1 MAKAL
6 KIAAVGLAVVG
17 LAFTGAG
24 LAAGLS
30 IAAATSFG
38 VGLSA
43 SSLFLISG
51 GLSVAAGL
59 LQKSPSVPSSQED
72 RLTAS
77 INPRAPRATVYGQT
91 AMATDV
97 RYEEWSGADQDYCDW
112 IIALASHRIDGVEEI
127 WLNTE
132 LAWSASRGVTSKFAG
147 YFSVPNIVLEGSPA
161 NAFTFASGKWNG
173 RLTGCA
179 YLRARFKV
187 TGNGKK
193 ATSPFSSG
201 VPTRITIIGR
211 GMRLYDPR
219 RDSTVPGGNGP
230 MRADDQSTWRYTA
243 DDGAVIGENL
253 ALHALADTLGWRI
266 RNPATGE
273 MKLAVGSGVPAR
285 RLNLASW
292 IEAANL
298 ADEAVN
304 RSAGGTEPRYHGAVV
319 LSEAMA
325 PKERLDTICVA
336 CNGRFRD
343 TGGKLSFVISHNDLA
358 TAALDDGLLDDDV
371 VGPFTWNPDA
381 ALDTVPNV
389 VRGKYVDATTASL
402 YQMLDYPD
410 VRLPSLDGQ
419 DREFTLDLAAVESP
433 SQAQRIAKQVLQRKQ
448 YQREFTAPF
457 DIRAWKYGVGDIVPF
472 TFAPLSFERKLFRVK
487 EQEIGQGGTC
497 NMTLT
502 VESPDI
508 YAWDRDDSAP
518 VQPAEANAYDASKNP
533 LILAID
539 DAATTANW
547 SAVADDDGKRPED
560 NATVGSPPGTK
571 VGDRPV
577 ELVLEQI
584 DQIEPIK
591 SDISAI
597 ELVQLGHADEL
608 EVLDQARVDMEA
620 IQRQV
625 DRDAGKLDEAMLR
638 LLAESS
644 RTREVL
650 RDAGIVVDPATG
662 VVRIYAV
669 DQVAERTNRVEV
681 GLDAVRGTVSL
692 KADSDWVN
700 ERIALAVLD
709 PVEAANLEPIIKR
722 LAKAEIEVDGL
733 KGAVTTKADV
743 IELTKVGGRVT
754 TAEQD
759 IDALKGSIVN
769 KLDKTTFDG
778 LSATVQSIEQKL
790 DTVGDTTS
798 YSLNIRQARLIADDA
813 ATAALRGLLAGD
825 EANQRQIVQAAQ
837 ARQDI
842 FTRLDDDKLTEAQ
855 ARLTLTAEVGAVR
868 AMAVRETT
876 ARIDAVEAVARD
888 VSALGV
894 TSRDQT
900 AAIGEVNEAVID
912 AKGGLA
918 RNQMTIRQ
926 VVGRADSADEAIL
939 RALIQGDNASLA
951 RQAQVV
957 QIQTEF
963 ATTLTANE
971 AAGAVARQALLA
983 RMNAAEAAI
992 VDVQKVLADN
1002 IQSLVERVRASEA
1015 VWRDPETGL
1024 MATRSRLALEEKLN
1038 ADRYKATGKAIEDL
1052 STAFNDPVTG
1062 LAAAFSNIGEVRDTA
1077 AKDNEAT
1084 AKAVRT
1090 LNSTVND
1097 PVTGLP
1103 AAFSTIGEVRDT
1115 AAKQNEATAKAVDTL
1130 GSTVNDPDT
1139 GLPGAFATI
1148 GRVRDTAARENE
1160 ATAKLVDQV
1169 RAAIDGVGN
1178 VGLQQAFEAVVD
1190 RLGKIEGRWSIMIDA
1205 NGNTSGIQLIG
1216 STSGPAS
1223 LGLINTDLK
1232 MGTGRV
1238 VFDNGKFMRVQG
1250 TGFGASSEFISWFG
1264 PKMDI
1269 SQCSRANAISFEAA
1283 NGDAYFGGS
1292 LSAGTFRNSSTSS
1305 TLAVDSSVV
1314 VGPFKSNS
1322 RARVLV
1328 VSYDML
1334 GERSITTACPTP
1346 APAAPTVTVDLY
1358 RGGNSGGVLLTSQ
1371 TLTGD
1376 YECDPG
1382 FGDSEP
1388 GSQRNAI
1395 SGSFTLTDNL
1405 AGENFTYF
1413 ARIRDR
1419 VIPVDPHR
1427 QLLTLIS
1434 TEE

>member
-6 KIAAVGLAVVG
+6 KIAAIGLAVAG
-17 LAFTGAG
+17 LAITGVGIGAG
-24 LAAGLS
+24 LSLATATTFGVAGISASALFVASGALSLAAG
-30 IAAATSFG
+30 A
-38 VGLSA
+38 
-43 SSLFLISG
+43 
-51 GLSVAAGL
+51 
-59 LQKSPSVPSSQED
+59 LQKTPSIPSSQED
-72 RLTAS
+72 RLTAT

-97 RYEEWSGADQDYCDW
+97 RYEEWSGTDQDYCDW

-132 LAWSASRGVTSKFAG
+132 LAWSASRGVTAKFAG

-266 RNPATGE
+266 RNPSTGE

-325 PKERLDTICVA
+325 PKDRLDTICVA

-343 TGGKLSFVISHNDLA
+343 TGGKLSFAISHNDLA

-381 ALDTVPNV
+381 ALDAVPNV

-457 DIRAWKYGVGDIVPF
+457 DIRAWKYGVGDILPF

-487 EQEIGQGGTC
+487 EQEIGQGGVC

-508 YAWDRDDSAP
+508 YAWDRDDAAP

-539 DAATTANW
+539 DAATTAHW
-547 SAVADDDGKRPED
+547 SAVADDDGKRPDD
-560 NATVGSPPGTK
+560 NATNSGDPGSPFGPGT
-571 VGDRPV
+571 VAEAIAQLDR
-577 ELVLEQI
+577 
-584 DQIEPIK
+584 IEPITT
-591 SDISAI
+591 DVSAI
-597 ELVQLGHADEL
+597 KEQQVGHAAEL
-608 EVLDQARVDMEA
+608 AALDDARIDLET
-620 IQRQV
+620 IQRQAE
-625 DRDAGKLDEAMLR
+625 RDAGKLSEATLR
-638 LLAESS
+638 LLTESA

-650 RDAGIVVDPATG
+650 RDAGIVVDPVTG

-681 GLDAVRGTVSL
+681 GLDAVRGTISL
-692 KADSDWVN
+692 KADSNWVE
-700 ERIALAVLD
+700 ERIALAVLN
-709 PVEAANLEPIIKR
+709 PAQAAELEPIIAR
-722 LAKAEIEVDGL
+722 LTKAEVEVDGL
-733 KGAVTTKADV
+733 KGTIVSKADA

-754 TAEQD
+754 TAQQD
-759 IDALKGSIVN
+759 IDALKGSIAL

-778 LSATVQSIEQKL
+778 LSATVQSLEQKL

-798 YSLNIRQARLIADDA
+798 YSLNIRQARLVADDA

-825 EANQRQIVQAAQ
+825 DANRRQIVQAAQ

-842 FTRLDDDKLTEAQ
+842 FTRLDGDKLTEAQ
-855 ARLTLTAEVGAVR
+855 ARLALTAEIGAVR
-868 AMAVRETT
+868 SMAVSETT
-876 ARIDAVEAVARD
+876 ARITAVDAVARD
-888 VSALGV
+888 VRALGV
-894 TSRDQT
+894 TTDKQA

-918 RNQMTIRQ
+918 RNAMTIRQ
-926 VVGRADSADEAIL
+926 VVGRADTADEAIL
-939 RALIQGDNASLA
+939 RALINGDDASRA
-951 RQAQVV
+951 RQAQIV

-963 ATTLTANE
+963 STTLNANE
-971 AAGAVARQALLA
+971 SASAFARQALLA

-992 VDVQKVLADN
+992 VDVQRVLADN

-1015 VWRDPETGL
+1015 AWRDPETGL
-1024 MATRSRLALEEKLN
+1024 VATRARLALEENLSATRSQAN
-1038 ADRYKATGKAIEDL
+1038 AKAIETL
-1052 STAFNDPVTG
+1052 SSTIYDP
-1062 LAAAFSNIGEVRDTA
+1062 A
-1077 AKDNEAT
+1077 
-1084 AKAVRT
+1084 
-1090 LNSTVND
+1090 
-1097 PVTGLP
+1097 TGLP
-1103 AAFSTIGEVRDT
+1103 AAFSTIGSVRET
-1115 AAKQNEATAKAVDTL
+1115 AANANLATSKA
-1130 GSTVNDPDT
+1130 
-1139 GLPGAFATI
+1139 I
-1148 GRVRDTAARENE
+1148 
-1160 ATAKLVDQV
+1160 DQV
-1169 RAAIDGVGN
+1169 RAVIDGVGS

-1190 RLGKIEGRWSIMIDA
+1190 RLGKIEGTITWQIDV
-1205 NGNTSGIQLIG
+1205 NGNVTGLKLIG
-1216 STSGPAS
+1216 GGQGPGS
-1223 LGLINTDLK
+1223 LNLINTDLK

-1238 VFDNGKFMRVQG
+1238 VYNTGTYMKVQG
-1250 TGFGASSEFISWFG
+1250 VGFGAAKDLIEWYG
-1264 PKMDI
+1264 PTMAI
-1269 SQCSRANAISFEAA
+1269 SQCSRANALEYRTTT
-1283 NGDAYFGGS
+1283 GDAYYGGS
-1292 LSAGTFRNSSTSS
+1292 LSVGTLRNGNQSSS
-1305 TLAVDSSVV
+1305 LAVDAIADMPSF
-1314 VGPFKSNS
+1314 GSNGKPVRYIAS
-1322 RARVLV
+1322 W
-1328 VSYDML
+1328 SYYR
-1334 GERSITTACPTP
+1334 ETTRTYSADNAGLQAFNQDVASYNATS
-1346 APAAPTVTVDLY
+1346 DD
-1358 RGGNSGGVLLTSQ
+1358 GG
-1371 TLTGD
+1371 
-1376 YECDPG
+1376 
-1382 FGDSEP
+1382 
-1388 GSQRNAI
+1388 
-1395 SGSFTLTDNL
+1395 
-1405 AGENFTYF
+1405 FTYF
-1413 ARIRDR
+1413 GSKNVEQPSSSITLSRSFGQAYEQLQQRSFTTQQQTFAGLKPVVGAGEPGNATFTASIGGGFTVLDPTQSTANRTLRLALSRGFTLPDG
-1419 VIPVDPHR
+1419 VIQRLSIVA
-1427 QLLTLIS
+1427 I
-1434 TEE
+1434 EE

>member
-17 LAFTGAG
+17 LAFTGVG

-59 LQKSPSVPSSQED
+59 LQKSPSVPSSQEE

-112 IIALASHRIDGVEEI
+112 IIALASHRIDGVEEV

-132 LAWSASRGVTSKFAG
+132 LAWSATTGVTAKFAG

-266 RNPATGE
+266 RNPSTGE

-304 RSAGGTEPRYHGAVV
+304 RSAGGTEPRYHGAIV

-343 TGGKLSFVISHNDLA
+343 TGGKLSFAISHNDLA

-381 ALDTVPNV
+381 ALDAVPNV

-410 VRLPSLDGQ
+410 ARLPSLDGQ

-472 TFAPLSFERKLFRVK
+472 TFTPLSFERKLFRVK

-539 DAATTANW
+539 DAATTAHW
-547 SAVADDDGKRPED
+547 SAVADDDGKRPDD
-560 NATVGSPPGTK
+560 NATNSGDPGSPFGPGT
-571 VGDRPV
+571 VAEAIAQLDR
-577 ELVLEQI
+577 
-584 DQIEPIK
+584 IEPITT
-591 SDISAI
+591 DVSAI
-597 ELVQLGHADEL
+597 KEQQVGHAAEL
-608 EVLDQARVDMEA
+608 AALDDARIDMEA
-620 IQRQV
+620 IQRQAE
-625 DRDAGKLDEAMLR
+625 RDAGKLSEATLR
-638 LLAESS
+638 LLAEAD
-644 RTREVL
+644 RTRTVM
-650 RDAGIVVDPATG
+650 RDAGIVVDPVTG

-669 DQVAERTNRVEV
+669 DQLADRTSRAEVT
-681 GLDAVRGTVSL
+681 LDAQ
-692 KADSDWVN
+692 KALITQKASFDYVN
-700 ERIALAVLD
+700 EQIAMAVLD
-709 PVEAANLEPIIKR
+709 PEQAAQLEPLIAR
-722 LAKAEIEVDGL
+722 LSSVEILADGL
-733 KGAVTTKADV
+733 NAAISQKASLT
-743 IELTKVGGRVT
+743 ELTRVGGRVSDV
-754 TAEQD
+754 EQTLG
-759 IDALKGSIVN
+759 AVE
-769 KLDKTTFDG
+769 G
-778 LSATVQSIEQKL
+778 LVETKASQTLVDQLGATLTNVVQQLGAIG
-790 DTVGDTTS
+790 DTVGLSVTV
-798 YSLNIRQARLIADDA
+798 RQARIVADGA
-813 ATAALRGLLAGD
+813 AESALRALLAGD
-825 EANQRQIVQAAQ
+825 DANQRQIAQVAQ
-837 ARQDI
+837 ARQELT
-842 FTRLDDDKLTEAQ
+842 TRMDGLALTEATY
-855 ARLTLTAEVGAVR
+855 RLALAVEVANVRALTAA
-868 AMAVRETT
+868 ETT
-876 ARIDAVEAVARD
+876 ARVAGD
-888 VSALGV
+888 EVSAQSIAALGV
-894 TSRDQT
+894 TTAAQS
-900 AAIGEVNEAVID
+900 AAIGRLDRALID
-912 AKGGLA
+912 AAGGIA
-918 RNQMTIRQ
+918 GTQTTIRQ
-926 VVGRADSADEAIL
+926 IARRDASADEASL
-939 RALIQGDNASLA
+939 RALIAGDEADQR
-951 RQAQVV
+951 RQAQMV
-957 QIQTEF
+957 QIQTEL
-963 ATTLTANE
+963 TTTMVANE
-971 AAGAVARQALLA
+971 AASAVARQALLA
-983 RMNAAEAAI
+983 RMGRAEGATLDLTKVVADNNQATSTRLQALDAQFAAQATDIAAAVARIVAEEKARADAVSAEAEARR
-992 VDVQKVLADN
+992 VLSA
-1002 IQSLVERVRASEA
+1002 Q
-1015 VWRDPETGL
+1015 
-1024 MATRSRLALEEKLN
+1024 
-1038 ADRYKATGKAIEDL
+1038 
-1052 STAFNDPVTG
+1052 
-1062 LAAAFSNIGEVRDTA
+1062 
-1077 AKDNEAT
+1077 
-1084 AKAVRT
+1084 
-1090 LNSTVND
+1090 VND
-1097 PVTGLP
+1097 PSTGLP
-1103 AAFSTIGEVRDT
+1103 WATGAIADLARVTTSRDDANAALI
-1115 AAKQNEATAKAVDTL
+1115 Q
-1130 GSTVNDPDT
+1130 
-1139 GLPGAFATI
+1139 
-1148 GRVRDTAARENE
+1148 
-1160 ATAKLVDQV
+1160 QV
-1169 RAAIDGVGN
+1169 RTMLDGIGN
-1178 VGLQQAFEAVVD
+1178 VGIQQAFEAVIN
-1190 RLGKIEGRWSIMIDA
+1190 RLGTIEGRYSVAIDV
-1205 NGNTSGIQLIG
+1205 NNNLIGFQLIG
-1216 STSGPAS
+1216 GAAGPGS
-1223 LGLINTDLK
+1223 FNLINTDLR

-1238 VFDNGKFMRVQG
+1238 IYSGPNFERRAGAAFGVSSNLLEWLGPKSVPLGQETIANSAFATVINGKIYYG
-1250 TGFGASSEFISWFG
+1250 GADLANGASSPDRVKQLSLTGSVGSAGNATQPLSVASAVLPSGGKIRITGRISASTARRDEGNGSESAAYWTIRFYANYGSG
-1264 PKMDI
+1264 PQLI
-1269 SQCSRANAISFEAA
+1269 ATAECSQSLAQTDLFDGVLGLSGQLFDNPGPGGPVNLSATVQRGGDPNSGFAA
-1283 NGDAYFGGS
+1283 NWTA
-1292 LSAGTFRNSSTSS
+1292 SAI
-1305 TLAVDSSVV
+1305 VEWV
-1314 VGPFKSNS
+1314 
-1322 RARVLV
+1322 
-1328 VSYDML
+1328 
-1334 GERSITTACPTP
+1334 
-1346 APAAPTVTVDLY
+1346 
-1358 RGGNSGGVLLTSQ
+1358 
-1371 TLTGD
+1371 
-1376 YECDPG
+1376 
-1382 FGDSEP
+1382 
-1388 GSQRNAI
+1388 NA
-1395 SGSFTLTDNL
+1395 
-1405 AGENFTYF
+1405 
-1413 ARIRDR
+1413 
-1419 VIPVDPHR
+1419 
-1427 QLLTLIS
+1427 
-1434 TEE
+1434 